1 MFSID
6 VSRRFNKRSYI
17 NFLHFLY
24 FKLVNCF
31 CLWQLNI
38 LKISCNSW
46 TNIAN
51 TKSEF
56 QIWCRC
62 LYASLCC
69 YRLSEVYDTT
79 SINLCICKDDSPVYI
94 YFNNSSIFNFNIFVA
109 FYFFMFNTSNKNK
122 SSRVL
127 PDLQMIP
134 YYIFFLKFISLREIK
149 RELCTLFILIIRK
162 TLPLLSSF

>member
-1 MFSID
+1 MNLPFRWYDEYDDEIHDNSQNCKEKLADTVYPIIKNIFHDVIRGHFFMFSID
-6 VSRRFNKRSYI
+6 VSRRFDKRSYI

-56 QIWCRC
+56 KIWCRC

-79 SINLCICKDDSPVYI
+79 SINLCIFKDDSPVNI
-94 YFNNSSIFNFNIFVA
+94 YLNNSSIFNFNIFVA
-109 FYFFMFNTSNKNK
+109 FYF
-122 SSRVL
+122 
-127 PDLQMIP
+127 
-134 YYIFFLKFISLREIK
+134 
-149 RELCTLFILIIRK
+149 LCSIRRK
-162 TLPLLSSF
+162 I